1 MMPARGPRYGVG
13 LFLLSIAACG
23 SSERGASAHG
33 DSTDAGSSSAAT
45 PDGAQPSQH
54 SDAGSDPSDDASTA
68 GPLSL
73 AWVRTFTGP
82 GHQSAAAVFAA
93 GDDVWATTEI
103 SEPTTFGSGEA
114 GEVTIDAET
123 VSVVHASLDAAGS
136 LQSAVRSSKRTG
148 GSINGGTL
156 SGPVASLKGGARL
169 VGAGVVGTRE
179 FASGQPKATVV
190 TAPQATPGSG
200 TLSPQWSTLGR
211 YDASG
216 ALAWMHTITGSGYV
230 GLAGVS
236 AFDDGAF
243 VMAGSYTGSVSL
255 GPSTTFSAASAADV
269 PAFVARADATGS
281 VTWASG
287 IKGTVSMYSLDIDA
301 SGASYVAGDVR
312 GVSIFG
318 PGEANETTITPAA
331 TPTVGAGFVARYAP
345 NGKLAWAQ
353 SAGDEVV
360 ISAVVRTAGGLVVSG
375 SFAGSRTVFGTP
387 RKAAGASGADRDGF
401 VAKLDEATG
410 GLVWFEQLTGTGDE
424 IVDVLRV
431 DPSGQVWAI
440 GWSSSSSLALDQ
452 NGSATGADAD
462 WTFAITL
469 DDAGA
474 ARRFERIATHASVG
488 SIAFAPSGAV
498 TIGGQAFPGATVGGK
513 AVNVAGVADGFVAR
527 FSAASPR

>member
-148 GSINGGTL
+148 GSINGATR
-156 SGPVASLKGGARL
+156 SGPVACLKGGAHL

-179 FASGQPKATVV
+179 FGSGQPKATTV
-190 TAPQATPGSG
+190 TAPQAASGSG
-200 TLSPQWSTLGR
+200 TLSPQWSTIGR

-216 ALAWMHTITGSGYV
+216 ALAWMQTITGSGFV

-236 AFDDGAF
+236 ALDDGAF

-287 IKGTVSMYSLDIDA
+287 INGAVSMYSLDIDA

-312 GVSIFG
+312 GVSVFG
-318 PGEANETTITPAA
+318 PGEANETTISPGA
-331 TPTVGAGFVARYAP
+331 TPIVGAGFVARYASS
-345 NGKLAWAQ
+345 GKLAWAK

-375 SFAGSRTVFGTP
+375 SFAGSRTVFGAP
-387 RKAAGASGADRDGF
+387 RKAAGTERDGF
-401 VAKLDEATG
+401 LAKLDEATG
-410 GLVWFEQLTGTGDE
+410 ELVWFEQLTGTGDE

-440 GWSSSSSLALDQ
+440 GWSSSSALALDQ

-462 WTFAITL
+462 WTFAIAI

-474 ARRFERIATHASVG
+474 AHRFERIATHVSVG

-527 FSAASPR
+527 FAVASPR